1 MPGELSLPLAT
12 LFGFLLVLARVSGV
26 VIFVPIPGFQAAPEV
41 ARVALALG
49 LSIILMPAWPTS
61 KVVVAGI
68 NALPGLI
75 GAEFAYGLI
84 LGLGITFLM
93 EGAQIAAQMIGL
105 QAGYSFASTID
116 PTTQADS
123 GILQIIAQLLVGSLF
138 FALGLDREI
147 VRALAFGLEGGA
159 GIQTLASLS
168 VANIL
173 IQLSSQM
180 FVVGLR
186 LAMPVLALL
195 ILMDLSFAIL
205 GKVHAQFQALSLSF
219 AAKMLAGLAMM
230 AIILAT
236 FPAIIQSAADRS
248 FRVLISLAGR

>member
-1 MPGELSLPLAT
+1 MPGELSLPLST

-41 ARVALALG
+41 ARVALALS
-49 LSIILMPAWPTS
+49 LSMILMPAWPTS
-61 KVVVAGI
+61 KVSVAG
-68 NALPGLI
+68 AGSLPGLI

-84 LGLGITFLM
+84 LGLGVTFLM
-93 EGAQIAAQMIGL
+93 EGAQVAAQMIGL

-123 GILQIIAQLLVGSLF
+123 GILQIIAQLVVGSLF

-147 VRALAFGLEGGA
+147 VRALAIGLDGRTGT
-159 GIQTLASLS
+159 GTFPNLS
-168 VANIL
+168 VANTL
-173 IQLSSQM
+173 IQLGSQI

-195 ILMDLSFAIL
+195 ILMDLSFGIL

-219 AAKMLAGLAMM
+219 AAKMLAGLGMM

-236 FPAIIQSAADRS
+236 FPTITQTAADRT
-248 FRVLISLAGR
+248 FRLLTSLAGK